1 MRMTRRRMFAFMLGI
16 SAFFGIAWSTA
27 RSATPPENAKEEVLK
42 ADEVRNE
49 ALQKG
54 DVATLDRIYS
64 DDLVYTNASG
74 ALLTKA
80 QHLAELKSR
89 GLNFHSFKHDD
100 VQVTMH
106 GDAGFVTGISR
117 SVVEYRGSVS
127 TGSRRFLNIF
137 VKKDGRWQLVGHVE
151 ANIEEPKAK

>member
-1 MRMTRRRMFAFMLGI
+1 MTRRRIIGATLSI
-16 SAFFGIAWSTA
+16 LAFFAIAWRTA
-27 RSATPPENAKEEVLK
+27 RSATPPDDGRAEVMKLEE
-42 ADEVRNE
+42 ERNQ
-49 ALQKG
+49 ALQTG
-54 DVATLDRIYS
+54 DIATLERIYS
-64 DDLVYTNASG
+64 DDLIYTNASG
-74 ALLTKA
+74 VLLTKQ

-89 GLNFHSFKHDD
+89 GLNFHTFKHED

-106 GDAGFVTGISR
+106 GDAGFVTGVSK

-151 ANIEEPKAK
+151 ANIEEPKEK

>member
-1 MRMTRRRMFAFMLGI
+1 MKL
-16 SAFFGIAWSTA
+16 
-27 RSATPPENAKEEVLK
+27 EE
-42 ADEVRNE
+42 ERNQ
-49 ALQKG
+49 ALQTG
-54 DVATLDRIYS
+54 DIATLERIYS
-64 DDLVYTNASG
+64 DDLIYTNASG

-89 GLNFHSFKHDD
+89 GLNFHSFKHED

-106 GDAGFVTGISR
+106 GDTGFVTGISK

-137 VKKDGRWQLVGHVE
+137 VKKDGSWKLVGHVE

>member
-1 MRMTRRRMFAFMLGI
+1 MVAVTLSVFAFF
-16 SAFFGIAWSTA
+16 AIAWRTA
-27 RSATPPENAKEEVLK
+27 RGAAPPDDGREEVMKL
-42 ADEVRNE
+42 EEERNQ
-49 ALQKG
+49 ALQTG
-54 DVATLDRIYS
+54 DIATLERIYS
-64 DDLVYTNASG
+64 DDLIYTNASG

-89 GLNFHSFKHDD
+89 GLNFHSFKHED

-106 GDAGFVTGISR
+106 GDAGFVTGVSK

-151 ANIEEPKAK
+151 ANIEVPKAK

>member
-1 MRMTRRRMFAFMLGI
+1 MTRRRMVAVTFSIFVFFAM
-16 SAFFGIAWSTA
+16 AWRTA
-27 RSATPPENAKEEVLK
+27 RSATPPDAGREEVMKL
-42 ADEVRNE
+42 EEERNQ
-49 ALQKG
+49 ALQTG
-54 DVATLDRIYS
+54 DIATLERIYS

-89 GLNFHSFKHDD
+89 GLNFRSFKHED

>member
-1 MRMTRRRMFAFMLGI
+1 MTRRRMAAVTLSVFAFF
-16 SAFFGIAWSTA
+16 AFAWRTA
-27 RSATPPENAKEEVLK
+27 RSATPPDDGR
-42 ADEVRNE
+42 DEVMKLEEERNQ
-49 ALQKG
+49 ALQTG
-54 DVATLDRIYS
+54 DIATLERIYS
-64 DDLVYTNASG
+64 DDLIYTNASG

-89 GLNFHSFKHDD
+89 GLNFHSFKHED

-106 GDAGFVTGISR
+106 GDTGFVTGISK